1 MSILSKLQRLAR
13 LSLCDCVL
21 LGQLVAFAVLLEV
34 GLRLFS
40 LPSLV
45 QMLLRAANS
54 RLGVVFPLLHRKVER
69 SQLFE
74 SAFLAARIVR
84 GQDSCLTRSLLVF
97 WLLSVRRE
105 PVALLIGV
113 QKDTKCL
120 YSHAWIETP
129 SITRNE
135 IYNHG
140 QAFFPLLRFLNGNV

>member
-1 MSILSKLQRLAR
+1 MSILNKLQRLAK
-13 LSLCDCVL
+13 LSLCDWVL

-45 QMLLRAANS
+45 QMLLRGAHS
-54 RLGVVFPLLHRKVER
+54 RLGVVFPLFQHKVER

-84 GQDSCLTRSLLVF
+84 GQDSCLLCSLLLF

-105 PVALLIGV
+105 SAALLIGV
-113 QKDTKCL
+113 RKDTKRL

-129 SITRNE
+129 SMIKNE
-135 IYNHG
+135 VYDHS
-140 QAFFPLLRFLNGNV
+140 QVFFPLLRFFNENV